1 MDEKRFWHIIEQSRK
16 NAKHDSELQMSQLE
30 ALLNPLSEEE
40 FIAFYDIF
48 NKLYAQSY
56 NGNLWGAAYLILG
69 GCSDDGFDYFRA
81 WLIAQG
87 KEAFYNALANPDS
100 LVKIADDEDNDPI
113 LEDIL
118 GLLYTM
124 AVEKTGLEDFSEKT
138 LAFPYPEISFDA
150 WYDDKIGDLDEKK
163 AKKLF
168 PRLYKAFW

>member
-16 NAKHDSELQMSQLE
+16 NTKHDYELQLSQLE

-48 NKLYAQSY
+48 NRLYSLSY

-87 KEAFYNALANPDS
+87 KEAFYSAIANPDS

-113 LEDIL
+113 LEEIL

-138 LAFPYPEISFDA
+138 QDYPYPEISFDT

-168 PRLYKAFW
+168 PKLYKAFW

>member
-1 MDEKRFWHIIEQSRK
+1 MDEKRFWHLIEQSRQ
-16 NAKHDSELQMSQLE
+16 NTKHDYELQLSQLE

-87 KEAFYNALANPDS
+87 KEAFDNALANPDS
-100 LVKIADDEDNDPI
+100 LVKIADNEDIDPI
-113 LEDIL
+113 LEEIL

-138 LAFPYPEISFDA
+138 QDYPYPEISFDA
-150 WYDDKIGDLDEKK
+150 WYDQKTGDLDEKK

>member
-1 MDEKRFWHIIEQSRK
+1 MDEKRFWHIIEQSRQ
-16 NAKHDSELQMSQLE
+16 NTKHDYELQLSQLE

-40 FIAFYDIF
+40 FIGFYDIF
-48 NKLYAQSY
+48 NRLYAQSY

-87 KEAFYNALANPDS
+87 KEPFYNALENPDS
-100 LVKIADDEDNDPI
+100 LVKIADNEDIDPI
-113 LEDIL
+113 LEEIL

-138 LAFPYPEISFDA
+138 QDYPYPEISFDA
-150 WYDDKIGDLDEKK
+150 WYDDKTGDLDEKK